1 MQTFSDLV
9 MASCGPADPAGG
21 HGPPWASMGPAVA
34 ATPATQLVVV
44 LASSLRLWVTEL
56 VEPAFAQRRP
66 ASLCRP
72 MPRSRC
78 RHWGFERGMTIPGM
92 CASAYFAF
100 ACSAWRLALRC
111 GAMAEPCPAMDKSQI
126 LLRRSFFWRYKAD
139 LRVFVSPSRRCAGL
153 LSMCAARVTRSP
165 PACP

>member
-56 VEPAFAQRRP
+56 VEPASLSVAQPRYVGLCLGP
-66 ASLCRP
+66 GVAIGAS
-72 MPRSRC
+72 SV
-78 RHWGFERGMTIPGM
+78 E
-92 CASAYFAF
+92 
-100 ACSAWRLALRC
+100 
-111 GAMAEPCPAMDKSQI
+111 
-126 LLRRSFFWRYKAD
+126 
-139 LRVFVSPSRRCAGL
+139 
-153 LSMCAARVTRSP
+153 
-165 PACP
+165 